1 MGHHDQGEDVF
12 APEFA
17 EQGVTRSDRA
27 GGERAERI
35 AGKRSAAAELAKR
48 FFVFGQFRD
57 VFRPVLRS
65 LSIPNLPKDADPGM
79 RQTIWVTDAF
89 AEALGRLDEQAFQS
103 LYGRWDPLEP
113 NQVAELFSGLS
124 LRWYVAGGRAARVGA
139 PARHHDD
146 TDIAV
151 RADDL
156 DQLRQALADW
166 HLWEAH
172 SGSLRPLLPGV
183 PVTEGCQGL
192 WARRNARE
200 PWQIDLLLDRSG
212 DEWVF
217 KRDARVRVPWE
228 RALQTV
234 DGIAYLR
241 PEIALLHKAHLDR
254 QKDREDLA
262 VARLDAHAR
271 AWLAQTLEQLGH
283 HEWAR
288 QVSQ

>member
-1 MGHHDQGEDVF
+1 
-12 APEFA
+12 
-17 EQGVTRSDRA
+17 
-27 GGERAERI
+27 
-35 AGKRSAAAELAKR
+35 
-48 FFVFGQFRD
+48 
-57 VFRPVLRS
+57 
-65 LSIPNLPKDADPGM
+65 M
-79 RQTIWVTDAF
+79 RDAF
-89 AEALGRLDEQAFQS
+89 AHALERLDEQAFQL

-113 NQVAELFSGLS
+113 HQVAELFSGVP
-124 LRWYVAGGRAARVGA
+124 LRWYVTGGRAARVGA

-151 RADDL
+151 RAADL

-183 PVTEGCQGL
+183 PITEGCQQL

-234 DGIAYLR
+234 DGISYLR

-254 QKDREDLA
+254 EKDREDLA
-262 VARLDAHAR
+262 VARLDADAR
-271 AWLAQTLEQLGH
+271 AWLARTLDQLGH

-288 QVSQ
+288 RVGQ